1 MENQQENIKPNGPD
15 EITSLIMVKTILEHW
30 VDELQERRWK
40 LHNAGMPM
48 RTMLKYSEL
57 YAINRALALVQ
68 AYLVNDLEGMG
79 EYRYSDPE
87 NIEIHQEDEKP
98 LLEDQ
103 LQDAISALCPDN
115 PGLARLVWL
124 TSLQMIEDAKSGGLL
139 LSAYPQTQSSAGP
152 NRAQRR
158 QAARKKK

>member
-1 MENQQENIKPNGPD
+1 MTTQPENIKPNGPD

-48 RTMLKYSEL
+48 ATSLKYSEL

-87 NIEIHQEDEKP
+87 DIEIHQEDEKP
-98 LLEDQ
+98 LLEDR
-103 LQDAISALCPDN
+103 LQDAISALCPN
-115 PGLARLVWL
+115 SPGLAFIVWQ
-124 TSLQMIEDAKSGGLL
+124 TSVKMIEEAKSTGRRIF
-139 LSAYPQTQSSAGP
+139 AFPQTQANTGP

-158 QAARKKK
+158 QTVRKKK

>member
-87 NIEIHQEDEKP
+87 NIEIHQEVEKP

-103 LQDAISALCPDN
+103 LQDILSALCPDN

-124 TSLQMIEDAKSGGLL
+124 TSLKMIEDAKSGGLV
-139 LSAYPQTQSSAGP
+139 LSAYPQTQVSTGP

-158 QAARKKK
+158 QALRKKK

>member
-1 MENQQENIKPNGPD
+1 MTTQPENIKPNGPD

-48 RTMLKYSEL
+48 ATSLKYSEL

-87 NIEIHQEDEKP
+87 DIEIHQEDEKP
-98 LLEDQ
+98 LLEDR

-115 PGLARLVWL
+115 QKLARLVWL
-124 TSLQMIEDAKSGGLL
+124 QTLKMIDDSKSGGLR
-139 LSAYPQTQSSAGP
+139 LSAYPKP
-152 NRAQRR
+152 
-158 QAARKKK
+158 

>member
-1 MENQQENIKPNGPD
+1 MENQQKNIKPNGPD

-48 RTMLKYSEL
+48 WTRLKYSET

-68 AYLVNDLEGMG
+68 AYLDNDLEGMG

-87 NIEIHQEDEKP
+87 NIEIHPEDEKP
-98 LLEDQ
+98 LLEDR

-124 TSLQMIEDAKSGGLL
+124 TSLKMIEDAKSGGLV
-139 LSAYPQTQSSAGP
+139 LSAYPQTQVSTGP

-158 QAARKKK
+158 QASRKKK

>member
-1 MENQQENIKPNGPD
+1 MNTQPENIKPNGPD

-87 NIEIHQEDEKP
+87 NIEIHQEEEKP
-98 LLEDQ
+98 LLEDR
-103 LQDAISALCPDN
+103 LQDVFTALCPDN

-124 TSLQMIEDAKSGGLL
+124 TSLKMIEDAKSGGLL

>member
-1 MENQQENIKPNGPD
+1 MTNQQENIKPNGPD

-48 RTMLKYSEL
+48 WTKLKYSET

-68 AYLVNDLEGMG
+68 AYLDNDLEGMG

-87 NIEIHQEDEKP
+87 NIEINQEDEKP
-98 LLEDQ
+98 LLEDR

-115 PGLARLVWL
+115 PSLARIVFLA
-124 TSLQMIEDAKSGGLL
+124 SIRMIEDA
-139 LSAYPQTQSSAGP
+139 
-152 NRAQRR
+152 RR
-158 QAARKKK
+158 GVLRLPK

>member
-1 MENQQENIKPNGPD
+1 MTNQQENIKPNGPD

-48 RTMLKYSEL
+48 ATSLKYSEL

-87 NIEIHQEDEKP
+87 DIEIHQEDEKP
-98 LLEDQ
+98 LLEDR

-115 PGLARLVWL
+115 PSLARIVFLA
-124 TSLQMIEDAKSGGLL
+124 SIRMIEDA
-139 LSAYPQTQSSAGP
+139 
-152 NRAQRR
+152 RR
-158 QAARKKK
+158 GVLRLPK

>member
-1 MENQQENIKPNGPD
+1 MEHQPTNIKPNGPD

-68 AYLVNDLEGMG
+68 AYLVNDLDGMG

-87 NIEIHQEDEKP
+87 NIEIHQEVEKP
-98 LLEDQ
+98 LLEDR
-103 LQDAISALCPDN
+103 LQDVLSALCPDN

-124 TSLQMIEDAKSGGLL
+124 TSLKMIEDAKSGGLV